1 MGLFGKSKLGSDEY
15 EILTKK
21 NISLISE
28 IEIQKTKLQQL
39 ELKINS
45 LSGYVYQ
52 KLGKRKKEKEE
63 VANPEEDLDDDDD
76 DDDYDDEEPIIK
88 KKSKK
93 KQTIEEDDYELEE
106 RLRTKQRM
114 SLFPKGI
121 PHIGE
126 EVAI

>member
-1 MGLFGKSKLGSDEY
+1 MGLFSKSKLGSDEY

-28 IEIQKTKLQQL
+28 IEIQKTKLHQL

-52 KLGKRKKEKEE
+52 KLGKQKKEKE

-106 RLRTKQRM
+106 RLRTKKRM

-121 PHIGE
+121 SHIGD